1 MYTMST
7 SSSRGRAYHHG
18 NLRASI
24 LRAAGALLERKGI
37 AALSVRAAAR
47 RARVSHSAPY
57 RHFPDRDGL
66 LAALATQGF
75 RALGHEL
82 QEAAARGGLRARG
95 EAYVRF
101 ALANPQRFRLMFGGD
116 LRFQGHDALAEAA
129 SRVIEGLSGALMAQ
143 LPGPAG
149 HDASIAAWALVHG
162 LALLL
167 LDDRVGEAARQG
179 REPETFVRAVL
190 AALRYAARAPQPSA

>member
-1 MYTMST
+1 MSIST
-7 SSSRGRAYHHG
+7 SRRRAYHHG

-24 LRAAGALLERKGI
+24 LRAAGKLLERKGI

-47 RARVSHSAPY
+47 RTGVSHSAPY
-57 RHFPDRDGL
+57 RHFPDRESL
-66 LAALATQGF
+66 FAALAAEGF
-75 RALGHEL
+75 RTLDRAL
-82 QEAAARGGLRARG
+82 QEAGASGGLRGRG

-101 ALANPQRFRLMFGGD
+101 ALANPQCFRLMFGGD
-116 LRFQGHDALAEAA
+116 LRVRRYHALAGAA
-129 SRVIEGLSGALMAQ
+129 SRVVQGLAQTFTAQ

-167 LDDRVGEAARQG
+167 LDDKIADVARQG
-179 REPETFVRAVL
+179 RDPESLVRAVL
-190 AALRYAARAPQPSA
+190 SSIRFAARAPQPSA